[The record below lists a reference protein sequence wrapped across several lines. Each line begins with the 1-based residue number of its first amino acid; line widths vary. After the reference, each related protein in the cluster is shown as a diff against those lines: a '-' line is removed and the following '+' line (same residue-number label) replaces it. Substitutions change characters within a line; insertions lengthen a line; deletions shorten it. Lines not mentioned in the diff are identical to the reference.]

1 MGVGRITGSREVT
14 QGTVRAAHD
23 GAGESAQRIAAIGA
37 HAGREAQRTIASGL
51 GDAAKNVGDALKV
64 AGDFAVKTLWE
75 KPIAEAEEKLRELD
89 LEIRSKGWV
98 DENGRHDGLDL
109 VRGAKAANIGEQ
121 WDAYMSRK
129 AKEIFDKMGLTAGQ
143 REELSRRTAKFRTET
158 RARLTEKGAV
168 EAITSNL
175 ADIDARAVQSG
186 ERSVMDAVERANE
199 ATGYAEKTVG
209 VTGNAEAGA
218 FLKTQLDD
226 SAAVSLS
233 DALVEKREKLIRD
246 KVIGGLGRKSEAVA
260 TAEADKIVRAE
271 ALSTVLALA
280 RAGHYDRARKLVE
293 QGGKLGFDDA
303 ALAKG
308 RELVDGME
316 VDAAVNAATVAINS
330 VRYANGE
337 YPRDRVWTIERS
349 IATLQRVGAAQKKD
363 AELAAS
369 AAAAVAQLDRH
380 ADTIRFGEMIDN
392 PDKEKLVRPDLATA
406 KNPFRNGSRDA
417 RCWEMA
423 REAMMKRTASG
434 SERKAFIDA
443 MKTNGRKYAQGNSDK
458 FYPAKFYEDL
468 NGAVAAGIITKGDR
482 DGLVDDFES
491 KFAKGFPGAGDE
503 APVLQQRFA
512 AIASIFKDEFGNDI
526 EAEVAR
532 DKDGFIKFN
541 RTGAFAYDKKATPTE
556 LTIKEEHVVP
566 ARMAGTG
573 MPWEA
578 VYAPE
583 MRSTV
588 THTLTPEEKLDLSNA
603 ALRLARFDGM
613 ELGFDP
619 VTGIEM
625 EDGKTHKVNLVADLK
640 RMCRTVKSR
649 KESERVRDQVFANLR
664 GKRAMEG
671 IVGRVTDPF
680 GMATTSFGGMVDD
693 YAAGMEADKT
703 EAERRAPD
711 GNPKT
716 AIDTFVKRIGEHGK
730 KLRD

>member
-1 MGVGRITGSREVT
+1 MENG
-14 QGTVRAAHD
+14 AAMLNTM
-23 GAGESAQRIAAIGA
+23 R
-37 HAGREAQRTIASGL
+37 
-51 GDAAKNVGDALKV
+51 
-64 AGDFAVKTLWE
+64 DFAVKTLWE

-89 LEIRSKGWV
+89 LEARSKEWT
-98 DENGRHDGLDL
+98 DEHGVKHAGFDL
-109 VRGAKAANIGEQ
+109 VRGAEAANIGDQ

-129 AKEIFDKMGLTAGQ
+129 AKELFDRMGLTAGQ

-209 VTGNAEAGA
+209 VTGNAEAGV

-226 SAAVSLS
+226 AAAVSLS

-271 ALSTVLALA
+271 ALSTVTALA

-316 VDAAVNAATVAINS
+316 VDAAVNEANVAISAIRDAEGN
-330 VRYANGE
+330 
-337 YPRDRVWTIERS
+337 YPAGRVETIERS

-363 AELAAS
+363 SKLAAS
-369 AAAAVAQLDRH
+369 TAAAVSQLDRH
-380 ADTIRFGEMIDN
+380 ADTIRLGEMIDN
-392 PDKEKLVRPDLATA
+392 PDKAQLVRPDLATA
-406 KNPFRNGSRDA
+406 KNPFKKGSRDA

-423 REAMMKRTASG
+423 RKAMTKRTASG

-443 MKTNGRKYAQGNSDK
+443 MKTNGRKYATTS
-458 FYPAKFYEDL
+458 PAKFYEDL
-468 NGAVAAGIITKGDR
+468 NDAVAAGIITKGDK

-532 DKDGFIKFN
+532 DKDGFVRFD

-573 MPWEA
+573 MPGEA

-588 THTLTPEEKLDLSNA
+588 THTLTPEEKLELSNA

-640 RMCRTVKSR
+640 RMCRILKSR
-649 KESERVRDQVFANLR
+649 KESEQARDKVFANLR

-671 IVGRVTDPF
+671 IVGRVTNPF
-680 GMATTSFGGMVDD
+680 GMATTSFGGMVDE
-693 YAAGMEADKT
+693 YASGMEADRT

-711 GNPKT
+711 GDPKT
-716 AIDTFVKRIGEHGK
+716 AIDTFIKRIKEHGK

>member
-1 MGVGRITGSREVT
+1 MGVGRITGAREVT
-14 QGTVRAAHD
+14 QGAVHAAHD
-23 GAGESAQRIAAIGA
+23 GAGEAAHRIAAIGA
-37 HAGREAQRTIASGL
+37 HAGRDAQRIGAHGQSEAMKNG
-51 GDAAKNVGDALKV
+51 AATLNTMR
-64 AGDFAVKTLWE
+64 DFAVKTLWE

-89 LEIRSKGWV
+89 LEARSKEWT
-98 DENGRHDGLDL
+98 DEHGVKHAGFDL
-109 VRGAKAANIGEQ
+109 VRGAEAANIGDQ

-129 AKEIFDKMGLTAGQ
+129 AKELFDRMGLTAGQ
-143 REELSRRTAKFRTET
+143 REELASRTAKFRTET

-199 ATGYAEKTVG
+199 AAGYAEKSVG
-209 VTGNAEAGA
+209 VTGNAEAGV

-226 SAAVSLS
+226 AAAVSLS
-233 DALVEKREKLIRD
+233 DALVGKREKLIRD

-271 ALSTVLALA
+271 ALSTVTALA

-316 VDAAVNAATVAINS
+316 VDAAVNEANVAISAIRDAEGN
-330 VRYANGE
+330 
-337 YPRDRVWTIERS
+337 YPAGRVETIERS

-363 AELAAS
+363 SKLAAS
-369 AAAAVAQLDRH
+369 TAAAVSQLDRH

-392 PDKEKLVRPDLATA
+392 PDKAQLIRPDLATA
-406 KNPFRNGSRDA
+406 KNPFKKGSRDA

-423 REAMMKRTASG
+423 RKAMTKRTASG
-434 SERKAFIDA
+434 SERKSFIDA
-443 MKTNGRKYAQGNSDK
+443 MKTNGRKYATTS
-458 FYPAKFYEDL
+458 PAKFYEDL
-468 NGAVAAGIITKGDR
+468 NDAVAAGIITKGDK

-532 DKDGFIKFN
+532 DKDGFVRFD

-556 LTIKEEHVVP
+556 LTIKEEYVVP

-573 MPWEA
+573 MPGEA

-588 THTLTPEEKLDLSNA
+588 THTLTPEEKLELSNA

-640 RMCRTVKSR
+640 RMCRILKSR
-649 KESERVRDQVFANLR
+649 KESEQARDKVFANLR

-671 IVGRVTDPF
+671 IVGRVTNPF
-680 GMATTSFGGMVDD
+680 GMATTSFGGMVDE
-693 YAAGMEADKT
+693 YASGMEADRT

-711 GNPKT
+711 GDPKT
-716 AIDTFVKRIGEHGK
+716 AIDTFIKRIGEHGK